1 MLKLSLAK
9 QQREVI
15 KFDVVCVQEHWQKIV
30 SLSIWNSMWLTH
42 IMQRLRCGTVR
53 DSKNIYVAIQEIPN
67 KNIDLFFN
75 QFVFLDI
82 ILLTDFKPY

>member
-15 KFDVVCVQEHWQKIV
+15 KFGVVCVQEHWQKIV

-53 DSKNIYVAIQEIPN
+53 DSKNIHVTIQEIPN
-67 KNIDLFFN
+67 KNIDLFLN
-75 QFVFLDI
+75 QFVFLGI
-82 ILLTDFKPY
+82 ILLTG